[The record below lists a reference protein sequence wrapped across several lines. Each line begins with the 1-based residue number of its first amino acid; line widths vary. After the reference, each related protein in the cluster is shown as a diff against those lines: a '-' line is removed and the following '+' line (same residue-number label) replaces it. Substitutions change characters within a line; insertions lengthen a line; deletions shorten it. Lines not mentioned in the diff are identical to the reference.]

1 MAAAIAL
8 RDDFDGPAL
17 RRLARGTKDA
27 AQARRLLALAE
38 IRDGGPALMRR
49 GSAGSGCRRSA
60 TRCSAAFACKR
71 ERGVLRFNAR
81 GPAGLID
88 GKAPGNASKLDD
100 AQRQALAAIVER
112 GPIPAIHEV
121 VRWRLADLAQWIWE
135 EFGISLSET
144 TVGRELR
151 ALGYRKI
158 SARPRHYAQNGL
170 AIDDFKRR
178 TSSRTGGDP
187 RRAPGRN
194 RDGAVVAGR
203 GACGAEEL
211 HHPPMGETRHA
222 AAGPSRS
229 AHRTGVHLRRD
240 LSEEGQGRRSGHC

>member
-17 RRLARGTKDA
+17 RRLAKGTKDA

-38 IRDGGPALMRR
+38 IRDGG
-49 GSAGSGCRRSA
+49 SRSD
-60 TRCSAAFACKR
+60 AAR
-71 ERGVLRFNAR
+71 VGGVGLQTVRDWVLRFNAR

-100 AQRQALAAIVER
+100 LQREALADMVER

-121 VRWRLADLAQWIWE
+121 VRWRLADLAHWIWE

-158 SARPRHYAQNGL
+158 SARPRHFAQNEL
-170 AIDDFKRR
+170 AIDDFKKKDFRPNW
-178 TSSRTGGDP
+178 T
-187 RRAPGRN
+187 
-194 RDGAVVAGR
+194 
-203 GACGAEEL
+203 
-211 HHPPMGETRHA
+211 
-222 AAGPSRS
+222 RS
-229 AHRTGVHLRRD
+229 AKGSRPEPR
-240 LSEEGQGRRSGHC
+240 

>member
-1 MAAAIAL
+1 MAAAVLL

-17 RRLARGTKDA
+17 RRLAKGRKDA

-38 IRDGGPALMRR
+38 ICDGG
-49 GSAGSGCRRSA
+49 SRSD
-60 TRCSAAFACKR
+60 AAR
-71 ERGVLRFNAR
+71 VGGVGLQTVRDWVLRFNAR

-135 EFGISLSET
+135 GEPLSAIGPRTMASGISLSET

-158 SARPRHYAQNGL
+158 SARPRHYAQNEL
-170 AIDDFKRR
+170 AIDDFKKK
-178 TSSRTGGDP
+178 DF
-187 RRAPGRN
+187 
-194 RDGAVVAGR
+194 
-203 GACGAEEL
+203 
-211 HHPPMGETRHA
+211 PPNWT
-222 AAGPSRS
+222 RS
-229 AHRTGVHLRRD
+229 AKNSRPEPR
-240 LSEEGQGRRSGHC
+240 

>member
-1 MAAAIAL
+1 MISTGL
-8 RDDFDGPAL
+8 LFDGW
-17 RRLARGTKDA
+17 RR
-27 AQARRLLALAE
+27 ARRTRRRRAGFSRSRRSAT
-38 IRDGGPALMRR
+38 GGPAPTRR

-60 TRCSAAFACKR
+60 TRCPAAFACKR

-100 AQRQALAAIVER
+100 AQRKALADIVER

-158 SARPRHYAQNGL
+158 SARPRHFAQNGL
-170 AIDDFKRR
+170 AIDDFKKP
-178 TSSRTGGDP
+178 SR
-187 RRAPGRN
+187 
-194 RDGAVVAGR
+194 
-203 GACGAEEL
+203 
-211 HHPPMGETRHA
+211 A
-222 AAGPSRS
+222 AARLCAVETACAIFDDGRAVADCLLEGLTPLKNV
-229 AHRTGVHLRRD
+229 AHGLMRT
-240 LSEEGQGRRSGHC
+240 

>member
-1 MAAAIAL
+1 MAAAVLL

-17 RRLARGTKDA
+17 RRLAKGTKDA

-38 IRDGGPALMRR
+38 IRDGGA
-49 GSAGSGCRRSA
+49 RSD
-60 TRCSAAFACKR
+60 AAR
-71 ERGVLRFNAR
+71 IGGVGLQTVRDWVLRFNAR

-135 EFGISLSET
+135 EFGISMSET

-158 SARPRHYAQNGL
+158 VPPLDLETPDCNYAASGRL
-170 AIDDFKRR
+170 SIWSRR
-178 TSSRTGGDP
+178 NWAGERWPWRSTSQCS
-187 RRAPGRN
+187 
-194 RDGAVVAGR
+194 
-203 GACGAEEL
+203 L
-211 HHPPMGETRHA
+211 
-222 AAGPSRS
+222 
-229 AHRTGVHLRRD
+229 
-240 LSEEGQGRRSGHC
+240 